1 MATEEEKRLKSARE
15 GLVPWR
21 KWGPY
26 VSDRQWGTVREDYS
40 ASGDAWNSFS
50 HDQARSRAYR
60 WGEDGIAGISDEEQ
74 RLCFAIC
81 LWNGKDPILKERLF
95 GLTGHQGNHG
105 EDVKEY
111 YFPIDNLP
119 SHAYMKYLYKYSQRE
134 FPYADLIEE
143 NQRRT
148 RFDFEYELLDTGVFA
163 EDRYFDVVIEYAKA
177 DAEDLLIQISISNR
191 GPETASLHLLP
202 TLWFRNTWSWAPNH
216 SKPLLSLS
224 NDGTVV
230 ASDPFFGTYT
240 LYADS
245 PKEWLFT
252 ENETNKER
260 LFGIPN
266 DTPYVKDGIHE
277 YIIHGHKNTVNPDMR
292 GTKMAASYLLHIPSG
307 QTQEVHLRLSKGQLL
322 KDPLGKK
329 FSNLLDLRK
338 KEADEFYERIAPPK
352 LSDEMRKVQRQAFAG
367 MLWNKQFYHYNV
379 SRWLQGDHLQVEPP
393 SERKTGR
400 NCNWKWFDA
409 GDVFSMPDKWEY
421 PWFAAW
427 DLAFHAV
434 TFAVIDPDFAKAQ
447 LLLLT
452 KEWYM
457 FPNGRSLPTNGI
469 LEMLIL
475 PFMHGQLFVSIKLKK
490 KHMVVKTWYFSRR
503 FFISLF

>member
-1 MATEEEKRLKSARE
+1 M
-15 GLVPWR
+15 
-21 KWGPY
+21 
-26 VSDRQWGTVREDYS
+26 
-40 ASGDAWNSFS
+40 
-50 HDQARSRAYR
+50 
-60 WGEDGIAGISDEEQ
+60 
-74 RLCFAIC
+74 
-81 LWNGKDPILKERLF
+81 
-95 GLTGHQGNHG
+95 
-105 EDVKEY
+105 
-111 YFPIDNLP
+111 
-119 SHAYMKYLYKYSQRE
+119 
-134 FPYADLIEE
+134 
-143 NQRRT
+143 
-148 RFDFEYELLDTGVFA
+148 
-163 EDRYFDVVIEYAKA
+163 
-177 DAEDLLIQISISNR
+177 
-191 GPETASLHLLP
+191 
-202 TLWFRNTWSWAPNH
+202 WFRNTWSWAPNH

-379 SRWLQGDHLQVEPP
+379 SRWLQGDHLQVEPQVNA
-393 SERKTGR
+393 RRG
-400 NCNWKWFDA
+400 
-409 GDVFSMPDKWEY
+409 
-421 PWFAAW
+421 
-427 DLAFHAV
+427 
-434 TFAVIDPDFAKAQ
+434 VIVIGSG
-447 LLLLT
+447 L
-452 KEWYM
+452 M
-457 FPNGRSLPTNGI
+457 
-469 LEMLIL
+469 LEM
-475 PFMHGQLFVSIKLKK
+475 S
-490 KHMVVKTWYFSRR
+490 
-503 FFISLF
+503 SLC